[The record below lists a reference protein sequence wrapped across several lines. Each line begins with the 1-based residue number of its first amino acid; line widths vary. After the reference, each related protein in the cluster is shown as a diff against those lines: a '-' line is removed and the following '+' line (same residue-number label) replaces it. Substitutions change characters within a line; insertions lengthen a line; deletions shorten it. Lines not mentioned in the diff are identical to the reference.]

1 MNKKQF
7 GLLFTLILLLPNL
20 GVSQG
25 LESRIDSLYAVKE
38 SNPGFSIAVF
48 KGNEI
53 IFEKQYGIAN
63 LDYNVPIS
71 NETVFDIASIGK
83 QFTAA
88 AILLL
93 EEEGKLSIKDPA
105 YKYIENL
112 PRYKR
117 GNPTIENLLNQ
128 TSGIKEV
135 DPYGDILDI
144 RLNDY
149 LSQSQ
154 VINIITNIKELKFKP
169 GEYFHYTNA
178 NYILLADII
187 KNVSGK
193 SFVDFIQ
200 EQIFLPLG
208 MTNTVKYNSTYSII
222 KNRAIGYTED
232 EGKYYK
238 THQYSIIFNGDGQVL
253 TTPRDMFKWHQGIKN
268 ASIGT
273 SELWNK
279 MHTRAKLNNGKTIDF
294 GLGVEFETHNG
305 CKGVGFDGMILA
317 GFVSKYIYFPELDL
331 AFFTTQ
337 NSFNWDFRER
347 FFELVDLYIK
357 PITPSKKKNELES
370 VKSTA
375 ISNKELQKYEGTYL
389 FYNNEDYSIREIK
402 RKGNSLL
409 YQNTDGEEIG
419 KLLPLGNH
427 NFAFIDGSDNDFRIK
442 FFIEQDSKQFIFDDR
457 DGYMPELFKELITY
471 EYSTNELE
479 QFVGTY
485 YNKEFQIGKELRLEN
500 ETLFYYYRNG
510 AWKTEVSTLSKD
522 LLEIPPSPME
532 FLRDNENKIIG
543 FTMKGVYFEKI

>member
-1 MNKKQF
+1 MNRIVF
-7 GLLFTLILLLPNL
+7 NSVVLSFCLLINFA
-20 GVSQG
+20 VSQDVSS
-25 LESRIDSLYAVKE
+25 EIDKLYQVNDNE
-38 SNPGFSIAVF
+38 PGFSIVVI
-48 KGNEI
+48 KGDEI

-63 LDYNVPIS
+63 LDYNVPI
-71 NETVFDIASIGK
+71 NTETVFDVASIGK

-112 PRYKR
+112 PRYKK

-135 DPYGDILDI
+135 DPYLDVLDI
-144 RLNDY
+144 RWYDY

-154 VINIITNIKELKFKP
+154 MINIITKIKELKFKP

-178 NYILLADII
+178 NYILLAHII
-187 KNVSGK
+187 ESVSGK
-193 SFVDFIQ
+193 PFSDFMQ

-208 MTNTVKYNSTYSII
+208 MTNTVKVNSTYAII

-238 THQYSIIFNGDGQVL
+238 TQQYSIIYNGDGQVL

-268 ASIGT
+268 SSIGT

-279 MHTRAKLNNGKTIDF
+279 MHTKAKLNNGKTINF
-294 GLGVEFETHNG
+294 GLGVEFQIHNG
-305 CKGVGFDGMILA
+305 YEGVGFDGMSIG
-317 GFVSKYIYFPELDL
+317 GFVSKYLYFPELDL

-337 NSFNWDFRER
+337 NSFSWGFRER
-347 FFELVDLYIK
+347 FFELVNLYIK
-357 PITPSKKKNELES
+357 PTAATKKKNKLEPL
-370 VKSTA
+370 KSTTL
-375 ISNKELQKYEGTYL
+375 SNNELQKYEGTYL

-402 RKGNSLL
+402 LERDSLI
-409 YQNTDGEEIG
+409 YQNTDGEKMG
-419 KLLPLGNH
+419 TLLPLGNH
-427 NFAFIDGSDNDFRIK
+427 NFAFINGSGHESRIK
-442 FFIEQDSKQFIFDDR
+442 FNLEQGGKQFIFDDR
-457 DGYMPELFKELITY
+457 DGYMPELFKELIKY

-485 YNKEFQIGKELRLEN
+485 YNKEFQIGKELKLEN
-500 ETLFYYYRNG
+500 GTLFYYYRNG
-510 AWKTEVSTLSKD
+510 AWKTEVSPLSKD
-522 LLEIPPSPME
+522 LLEIPPNPME
-532 FLRDNENKIIG
+532 FIRDNKNKIIG
-543 FTMKGVYFEKI
+543 FIMMGVVFKKL

>member
-1 MNKKQF
+1 MNRIAFILK
-7 GLLFTLILLLPNL
+7 LLSFCLLTNFASSQNL
-20 GVSQG
+20 DS
-25 LESRIDSLYAVKE
+25 EIDKLYQVNDNE
-38 SNPGFSIAVF
+38 PGFSIAVF
-48 KGNEI
+48 KGDEI
-53 IFEKQYGIAN
+53 ILEKQYGIAN

-93 EEEGKLSIKDPA
+93 EEQGKLSIKDPA

-112 PRYKR
+112 PRYKK

-135 DPYGDILDI
+135 DSYWGILDI
-144 RLNDY
+144 FNDY
-149 LSQSQ
+149 MSQSEM
-154 VINIITNIKELKFKP
+154 INIITKIKELKFKP

-178 NYILLADII
+178 NYILLASII

-193 SFVDFIQ
+193 SFVDFLQ

-208 MTNTVKYNSTYSII
+208 MTNTVKYNSTKSII

-232 EGKYYK
+232 EGKYDK
-238 THQYSIIFNGDGQVL
+238 THRYSIIYNGDGQVL

-279 MHTRAKLNNGKTIDF
+279 MHTKAKLNNGKTIDF

-305 CKGVGFDGMILA
+305 YKGVGFDGMILG

-337 NSFNWDFRER
+337 NSFEGDFRER
-347 FFELVDLYIK
+347 FFELIDLYIL
-357 PITPSKKKNELES
+357 PITSSKNNHKLES

-375 ISNKELQKYEGTYL
+375 VSKNELQKYQGQYL
-389 FYNNEDYSIREIK
+389 FYDNEYYSMREIK
-402 RKGNSLL
+402 LIENSLI
-409 YQNTDGEEIG
+409 YQNSDGEKMGE
-419 KLLPLGNH
+419 LLPLGNH
-427 NFAFIDGSDNDFRIK
+427 NFAYIDGNKNESRIK
-442 FFIEQDSKQFIFDDR
+442 FFIDQDGKQFTFDFR
-457 DGYMPELFKELITY
+457 DNEMPELFKELKTY

-500 ETLFYYYRNG
+500 GTLFYYYRNG
-510 AWKTEVSTLSKD
+510 AWKTEVSILSKD
-522 LLEIPPSPME
+522 LLDISPSPME
-532 FLRDNENKIIG
+532 FLRDNENEIIG
-543 FTMKGVYFEKI
+543 FTMKGVLFEKI